1 MDVHLDVPEEVARQ
15 FAAEPGGITRVA
27 IEALAMEGVR
37 SGKLT
42 VRQAREML
50 GIRSRYEMDGFLK
63 AHEVDEAHMSK
74 ARALQE
80 MARER
85 GQSLAQMA
93 LAWVLRDGVIASVLI
108 GASSVAQVE
117 QNVAALGKLEFS
129 AEELAKIDGILG

>member
-27 IEALAMEGVR
+27 IEALAIEGVR

-63 AHEVDEAHMSK
+63 AHGVPLPATLEQIVADSETAIAFSK
-74 ARALQE
+74 
-80 MARER
+80 
-85 GQSLAQMA
+85 
-93 LAWVLRDGVIASVLI
+93 
-108 GASSVAQVE
+108 
-117 QNVAALGKLEFS
+117 
-129 AEELAKIDGILG
+129 